1 MKTFS
6 KILVPHDFSDYAKH
20 AVDVAADVARR
31 YEANLTLIHVHQ
43 PMLLSVPESYL
54 LYESSKLPLLLEAL
68 AKQLEQAR
76 QQALALGVLQVD
88 SQILQGAPV
97 SEITRFARE
106 GGYSL
111 IVMGTHGRT
120 GVAHALIGSVTER
133 VVRNAPCPVLTTRLS
148 D

>member
-1 MKTFS
+1 MNTFS
-6 KILVPHDFSDYAKH
+6 KILVPHDFSDCAQH

-31 YEANLTLIHVHQ
+31 YEADMTLVHVHQ
-43 PMLLSVPESYL
+43 PMLLASAESYL
-54 LYESSKLPLLLEAL
+54 LYESNKLPLLMEAL
-68 AKQLEQAR
+68 EKQLEQAR

-88 SQILQGAPV
+88 TKILQGPPV

-106 GGYSL
+106 GGYNL

-133 VVRNAPCPVLTTRLS
+133 VVRSAACPVLTARLP